1 MWTILYNRNN
11 DEIARTKIDIKYCE
25 QIKDFIM
32 EQFEIQ
38 ELIFEVSKHRSDIL
52 KDIDRIFSQIKKNNK
67 DLAAK
72 KELAKKIKEFS
83 SIKQVVLNLKS
94 EYTNAS
100 VIPIYN
106 QTVSTDLINLLKD
119 FESGENLKN
128 LNVIEEPSKYIK
140 KIYIIIG
147 IDLINMFSSREL
159 TSILLHE
166 LGHVYT
172 YTSNLPR
179 LLLNIFQKLVG
190 FAGEI
195 FKTPILAILNLLSL
209 PAYAIASLI
218 VITLTRSLTFLEHRS
233 EYRADQFPIKYGYG
247 DEFIKVL
254 YKLHSRQ
261 VEVEKHR
268 SWYEKLWRFINSWFI
283 PSTHPTSSKRINEM
297 ADKILDEYKK
307 IYPNLDKELSIILK
321 DIKHK

>member
-1 MWTILYNRNN
+1 MDN
-11 DEIARTKIDIKYCE
+11 
-25 QIKDFIM
+25 
-32 EQFEIQ
+32 FEIQ
-38 ELIFEVSKHRSDIL
+38 ELIFEVSKYRSDIL
-52 KDIDRIFSQIKKNNK
+52 KDIDKIFSRIKENNK

-72 KELAKKIKEFS
+72 KELTQKIKEFTS
-83 SIKQVVLNLKS
+83 VKHVVLTLKPK
-94 EYTNAS
+94 YTNAS

-106 QTVSTDLINLLKD
+106 QTISTDLINLLKD

-140 KIYIIIG
+140 KVYIIIG
-147 IDLINMFSSREL
+147 IDLINMFSPREL

-179 LLLNIFQKLVG
+179 LLLNVFQKFVG
-190 FAGEI
+190 FVGEI

-218 VITLTRSLTFLEHRS
+218 VITLTRSLTFLEHKS

-247 DEFIKVL
+247 DEFVKVL
-254 YKLHSRQ
+254 YRLHKH
-261 VEVEKHR
+261 VETKKHR
-268 SWYEKLWRFINSWFI
+268 VWYEKLWSFINSWFI
-283 PSTHPTSSKRINEM
+283 PSTHPASSKRINEM
-297 ADKILDEYKK
+297 SDKILDEYKK

>member
-1 MWTILYNRNN
+1 MDN
-11 DEIARTKIDIKYCE
+11 
-25 QIKDFIM
+25 
-32 EQFEIQ
+32 FEIQ
-38 ELIFEVSKHRSDIL
+38 ELIFEVSKYRSDIL
-52 KDIDRIFSQIKKNNK
+52 KDIDKIFSRIKENNK

-72 KELAKKIKEFS
+72 KELTQKIKEFTS
-83 SIKQVVLNLKS
+83 VKHVVLTLKPK
-94 EYTNAS
+94 YTNAS

-106 QTVSTDLINLLKD
+106 QTISTDLINLLKD

-140 KIYIIIG
+140 KVYIIIG
-147 IDLINMFSSREL
+147 IDLINMFSPREL

-179 LLLNIFQKLVG
+179 LLLHLFQKFVG
-190 FAGEI
+190 FVGEI

-218 VITLTRSLTFLEHRS
+218 VITLTRSLTFLEHKS
-233 EYRADQFPIKYGYG
+233 EYRADRFPIKYGYG

-268 SWYEKLWRFINSWFI
+268 AWYEKLWGFINSWFI

-297 ADKILDEYKK
+297 SDKILEDYKK
-307 IYPNLDKELSIILK
+307 LYPHLNKELSIILK

>member
-1 MWTILYNRNN
+1 MDN
-11 DEIARTKIDIKYCE
+11 
-25 QIKDFIM
+25 
-32 EQFEIQ
+32 FEVQ
-38 ELIFEVSKHRSDIL
+38 ELIFEVSKYRSDIL
-52 KDIDRIFSQIKKNNK
+52 KDIDKLFAALKENHK

-72 KELAKKIKEFS
+72 KELTEKIKEFS
-83 SIKQVVLNLKS
+83 GVKQVVLTLKT

-106 QTVSTDLINLLKD
+106 QIISTDLINLLKD

-140 KIYIIIG
+140 KVYIIIG
-147 IDLINMFSSREL
+147 IDLINMFSPREL

-179 LLLNIFQKLVG
+179 LLLNVFQKLVG

-209 PAYAIASLI
+209 PAYLIASLI
-218 VITLTRSLTFLEHRS
+218 IITLTRSLTFLEHKA

-247 DEFIKVL
+247 DEFVKVL
-254 YKLHSRQ
+254 HKLHNKQ
-261 VEVEKHR
+261 IEIKKHLT
-268 SWYEKLWRFINSWFI
+268 WYEKLWNFINSWFV

-297 ADKILDEYKK
+297 SDKILDDYKK
-307 IYPNLDKELSIILK
+307 LYPNLDKELNIILK

>member
-1 MWTILYNRNN
+1 MDN
-11 DEIARTKIDIKYCE
+11 
-25 QIKDFIM
+25 
-32 EQFEIQ
+32 FEIQ
-38 ELIFEVSKHRSDIL
+38 ELIFEVSKYRSDIL
-52 KDIDRIFSQIKKNNK
+52 KDIDKIFSRIKENNK

-72 KELAKKIKEFS
+72 KELTQKIKEFTS
-83 SIKQVVLNLKS
+83 VKHVVLTLKPK
-94 EYTNAS
+94 YTNAS

-106 QTVSTDLINLLKD
+106 QTISTDLINLLKD

-140 KIYIIIG
+140 KVYIIIG
-147 IDLINMFSSREL
+147 IDLINMFSPREL

-179 LLLNIFQKLVG
+179 LLLHLFQKFVG
-190 FAGEI
+190 FVGEI

-218 VITLTRSLTFLEHRS
+218 VITLTRSLTFLEHKS

-247 DEFIKVL
+247 DEFVKVL

-268 SWYEKLWRFINSWFI
+268 SWYEKLWSFINSWFI

-297 ADKILDEYKK
+297 SDKILEDYKK
-307 IYPNLDKELSIILK
+307 LYPHLNKELSIILK

>member
-1 MWTILYNRNN
+1 MDN
-11 DEIARTKIDIKYCE
+11 
-25 QIKDFIM
+25 
-32 EQFEIQ
+32 FEIQ
-38 ELIFEVSKHRSDIL
+38 ELIFEVSKYRSDIL
-52 KDIDRIFSQIKKNNK
+52 KDIDKIFSRIKENNK

-72 KELAKKIKEFS
+72 KELTQKIKEFTS
-83 SIKQVVLNLKS
+83 VKHVVLTLKPK
-94 EYTNAS
+94 YTNAS

-106 QTVSTDLINLLKD
+106 QTISTDLINLLKD

-140 KIYIIIG
+140 KVYIIIG
-147 IDLINMFSSREL
+147 IDLINMFSPREL

-179 LLLNIFQKLVG
+179 LLLNVFQKFVG
-190 FAGEI
+190 FVGEI

-209 PAYAIASLI
+209 PSYAIASLI
-218 VITLTRSLTFLEHRS
+218 VITLTRSLTFLEHKS

-247 DEFIKVL
+247 DEFVKVL

-268 SWYEKLWRFINSWFI
+268 AWYEKLWGFINSWFI
-283 PSTHPTSSKRINEM
+283 PSTHPASSKRINEIS
-297 ADKILDEYKK
+297 DKILDEYKK

>member
-1 MWTILYNRNN
+1 
-11 DEIARTKIDIKYCE
+11 
-25 QIKDFIM
+25 M

-38 ELIFEVSKHRSDIL
+38 ELIFEVSKYRSNIL
-52 KDIDRIFSQIKKNNK
+52 KDIDKIFSRIKKNNK

-72 KELAKKIKEFS
+72 KELVKKIEEFTS
-83 SIKQVVLNLKS
+83 VKHVVLTLKPK
-94 EYTNAS
+94 YVNAS

-106 QTVSTDLINLLKD
+106 QMISADLIGLLKD
-119 FESGENLKN
+119 FEAGENLKN
-128 LNVIEEPSKYIK
+128 LNIVEEPSKYIK
-140 KIYIIIG
+140 KIYIVIG
-147 IDLINMFSSREL
+147 IDLIDMFSPREL

-179 LLLNIFQKLVG
+179 LLLNIFQKFVG

-209 PAYAIASLI
+209 PAYVVASLI

-254 YKLHSRQ
+254 YKLHRSR
-261 VEVEKHR
+261 VEIEKHR
-268 SWYEKLWRFINSWFI
+268 AWYEKLWNFIDSWFT
-283 PSTHPTSSKRINEM
+283 PSTHPLSSKRINEIS
-297 ADKILDEYKK
+297 DKILDDYKK
-307 IYPNLDKELSIILK
+307 IYPDLNKELSIILK
-321 DIKHK
+321 EIKHK